1 MEELKAIIIEKWPA
15 ILSYVLNL
23 VAYFLFLLY
32 KSKFSKTKDNMTLLF
47 NDRVDKVN
55 TLDTNLRNDVETERA
70 SMRKELAASIEEY
83 KKSIAEY
90 EACKKEIS
98 KMRNA
103 VIEII
108 ADQEEFKNDTE

>member
-1 MEELKAIIIEKWPA
+1 MEKLKVIIIEKWPA

-32 KSKFSKTKDNMTLLF
+32 KSKFSKTKDNMTVLF

-55 TLDTNLRNDVETERA
+55 TLDTNLRTYIETERA
-70 SMRKELAASIEEY
+70 SMRKELAVSIEEY
-83 KKSIAEY
+83 KKSKAAY
-90 EACKKEIS
+90 EACVKEIS